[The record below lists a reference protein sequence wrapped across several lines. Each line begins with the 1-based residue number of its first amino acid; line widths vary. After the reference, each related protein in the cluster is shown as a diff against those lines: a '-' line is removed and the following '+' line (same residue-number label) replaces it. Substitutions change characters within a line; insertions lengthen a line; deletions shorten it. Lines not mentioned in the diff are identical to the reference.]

1 MQNEVSVLAAF
12 FHMVIFMNNEKRII
26 SFPAGKTYEHI
37 LHTSVHAHPIKRGF
51 PKEPTSYV
59 MFRKSGGEMEYLFRV
74 KKTVDFYIQ
83 DLLSGTVSLSGIDNA
98 ELEQI
103 KTYVL
108 ERKDL
113 FGFKYLTEYPY
124 RFYILEKAGILSPP
138 LVRTPNIQGYCF
150 YKQEDVIYHIQK

>member
-108 ERKDL
+108 ERKL
-113 FGFKYLTEYPY
+113 
-124 RFYILEKAGILSPP
+124 LEKAGILSPP

-150 YKQEDVIYHIQK
+150 YKQEDVIYHI

>member
-113 FGFKYLTEYPY
+113 FGL
-124 RFYILEKAGILSPP
+124 LEKAGILSPP

-150 YKQEDVIYHIQK
+150 YKQEDVIYHI

>member
-74 KKTVDFYIQ
+74 KKTWD
-83 DLLSGTVSLSGIDNA
+83 
-98 ELEQI
+98 
-103 KTYVL
+103 
-108 ERKDL
+108 
-113 FGFKYLTEYPY
+113 
-124 RFYILEKAGILSPP
+124 
-138 LVRTPNIQGYCF
+138 
-150 YKQEDVIYHIQK
+150 

>member
-103 KTYVL
+103 KTYVFIGKGRNSL
-108 ERKDL
+108 PSACQDS
-113 FGFKYLTEYPY
+113 KYS
-124 RFYILEKAGILSPP
+124 GILLLQAGRRHLPHTKVNHVSRIFR
-138 LVRTPNIQGYCF
+138 V
-150 YKQEDVIYHIQK
+150 KVI

>member
-98 ELEQI
+98 ELEARAMRYNRLCWLRRGVRLRDDWLI
-103 KTYVL
+103 VFVH
-108 ERKDL
+108 RDD
-113 FGFKYLTEYPY
+113 
-124 RFYILEKAGILSPP
+124 GI
-138 LVRTPNIQGYCF
+138 V
-150 YKQEDVIYHIQK
+150 

>member
-113 FGFKYLTEYPY
+113 FGFNYWKRPEFSPL
-124 RFYILEKAGILSPP
+124 RLSG
-138 LVRTPNIQGYCF
+138 LQIFRDIAFTSRKTSF
-150 YKQEDVIYHIQK
+150 TTYKREPCK